1 AERQPPDG
9 APQADRHRGARRAAR
24 DRGVPA
30 PHARGAAIRA
40 AADPARQGL
49 EGRARKEGGKG
60 VLLLER
66 LTRITDVHIHI
77 QPWRDLKPQVAAAM
91 RRDKEQ
97 QWELLTAVM
106 DDPRALLEIMDRA
119 GVWRVGGGD
128 YPAARGRGVT
138 GTANGFAARHAR
150 RDPPRPL

>member
-1 AERQPPDG
+1 GVGSGNGGGHRQCDAAGLQPPDR

-77 QPWRDLKPQVAAAM
+77 QPWRDLKPQVAAAL
-91 RRDKEQ
+91 RGHKEQ
-97 QWELLTAVM
+97 PWELLTAVM

-119 GVWRVGGGD
+119 GVWQCR
-128 YPAARGRGVT
+128 AAGV
-138 GTANGFAARHAR
+138 AAPDVMGFTVTT
-150 RDPPRPL
+150 